1 MPSAYEASPS
11 ESTEIPRWKWRAVV
25 AVFWLVVIGGVG
37 LGAAIASGLFDPPY
51 APDLLLARADAD
63 GLPFVREQADAR
75 LYTLSLP
82 VTPPFTLAL
91 TARND
96 GPGDTGWGLW
106 LVLAL
111 PDGATQDVVLVI
123 TNDLEVSSPI
133 RAPGQARLGLHEFPH
148 IRAGENTVYAHL
160 REDGELTLRINNE
173 LVETGRFPGAT
184 IAGGGVALYR
194 EAVMRWE
201 SVRVYG
207 RATPN
212 G

>member
-11 ESTEIPRWKWRAVV
+11 ESTEIPRWKWSVVV

-37 LGAAIASGLFDPPY
+37 LGSAIASGLFDPPY
-51 APDLLLARADAD
+51 APDLLLERADTD
-63 GLPFVREQADAR
+63 GLLLVREQADVR
-75 LYTLSLP
+75 LYALSLP
-82 VTPPFTLAL
+82 AGPPLTLAL
-91 TARND
+91 TAQND
-96 GPGDTGWGLW
+96 GPSDSGWGLW
-106 LVLAL
+106 LALTL
-111 PDGATQDVVLVI
+111 PDGATQDVMLVMI
-123 TNDLEVSSPI
+123 NDQAVSSPI

-173 LVETGRFPGAT
+173 LVETGRFPGVT

-194 EAVMRWE
+194 AAVVRWE

-207 RATPN
+207 RATAD